1 LGSIVYIQTVQ
12 GRGQDRN
19 LRHPCLYIWMRGQLP
34 STVTLNFLLEI
45 NELIN
50 LFKMDEKCNLESL
63 YSKPGCHVVAN
74 AFSKCK
80 RTAAVDILLLKFKVT
95 WSVSRTH

>member
-1 LGSIVYIQTVQ
+1 
-12 GRGQDRN
+12 
-19 LRHPCLYIWMRGQLP
+19 
-34 STVTLNFLLEI
+34 
-45 NELIN
+45 
-50 LFKMDEKCNLESL
+50 
-63 YSKPGCHVVAN
+63 VAN